1 MNMQEIWKKRLRL
14 HEKKMARYLKYVL
27 NDHFVI
33 VCFFIFGALS
43 LGYSN
48 IIKTLDTNFFWGRWI
63 ALLVFIASV
72 SIGKLA
78 TLIEAPDAVFLLPKE
93 QQLPDYLKGAKRYS
107 FLLPGFVIVLLTA
120 FIMPLLVATTS
131 YVFLDMLYF
140 VVTLLLLKNWDLDA
154 QLISLKISHKNER
167 LKWQGAKLAVITL
180 IAVISLFLNPIVG
193 VVLAIALQIIS
204 LPFFKKMA
212 NERIYQW
219 ELMVASEEQRMHRIY
234 QFINL
239 FTDIPSLK
247 GQVKRRRYLD
257 GLLKGISK
265 DHNHTFDYLYA
276 RTFLRGTEYSGLYVR
291 LTAILVL
298 LVIFTQ
304 NFVMALLLSILFIYL
319 TGFQLLPMYFHYEN
333 MALTRL
339 YPIKMEQ
346 KAKALKQ
353 LFVVVL
359 GSQAVIIFSTS
370 LVTLS
375 IVDSLIVLAA
385 SLGFVGVFTQ
395 IYVPVRIKKML
406 KVRLY

>member
-1 MNMQEIWKKRLRL
+1 MQEIWKKRLRL

-48 IIKTLDTNFFWGRWI
+48 LIKTLDTDFILGRWI
-63 ALLVFIASV
+63 ALLVFIAS
-72 SIGKLA
+72 IYMGKLA
-78 TLIEAPDAVFLLPKE
+78 TLIEPADAVFLLPKE
-93 QQLPDYLKGAKRYS
+93 QQLPSYLKGAKMYS

-131 YVFLDMLYF
+131 FVFFDMLYF
-140 VVTLLLLKNWDLDA
+140 VLTLLLLKNWELDW
-154 QLISLKISHKNER
+154 QVMNLKIADKKER
-167 LKWQGAKLAVITL
+167 LIWQSIK
-180 IAVISLFLNPIVG
+180 F
-193 VVLAIALQIIS
+193 IIS
-204 LPFFKKMA
+204 LLIVAVSLFFNPIIGVILAVLLQVGFYFVQQKHEK
-212 NERIYQW
+212 ERIYQW
-219 ELMVASEEQRMHRIY
+219 EQMVQDEEQRMHRIY

-257 GLLKGISK
+257 ALLKGIK
-265 DHNHTFDYLYA
+265 RNHAHTFDYLYA

-291 LTAILVL
+291 LTVILIVL
-298 LVIFTQ
+298 ILFTQ
-304 NFVMALLLSILFIYL
+304 SFVMTLLLSILFIYL

-339 YPIKMEQ
+339 YPVKEEA
-346 KAKALKQ
+346 KAKALQ
-353 LFVVVL
+353 RLFLMIL
-359 GSQAVIIFSTS
+359 GSQALLAS
-370 LVTLS
+370 LVG
-375 IVDSLIVLAA
+375 IVLLPI
-385 SLGFVGVFTQ
+385 SESVIVIGVSFVFVGAFTQ
-395 IYVPVRIKKML
+395 LYVPIRIKKML